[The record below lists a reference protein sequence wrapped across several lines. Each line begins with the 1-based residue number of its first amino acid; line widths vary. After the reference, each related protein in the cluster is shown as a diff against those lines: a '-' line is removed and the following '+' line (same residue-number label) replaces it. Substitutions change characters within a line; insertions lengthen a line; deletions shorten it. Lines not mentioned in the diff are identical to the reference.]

1 MTQAP
6 PLTGQDIGLAAN
18 ATRKLLDIL
27 LDRTGTTF
35 DEWVALRTL
44 ALEGPVIPPAAL
56 LPDLAGKLSAGEPA
70 VAALL
75 DRLTARGLVQEGFA
89 LTADGQALFARLRD
103 AVAGVTA
110 RMYGDLDAGD
120 LAVTRRVLAQVTE
133 RAHRLRTEL

>member
-6 PLTGQDIGLAAN
+6 PLTGQDIGMAAN
-18 ATRKLLDIL
+18 ATRILLDIL

-44 ALEGPVIPPAAL
+44 ALEGPVIPPGVL
-56 LPDLAGKLSAGEPA
+56 LPDLAGKLTAGEPE

-75 DRLTARGLVQEGFA
+75 EGLTAKGLIQDGFA
-89 LTADGQALFARLRD
+89 LTADGQVRFARLRD

-110 RMYGDLDAGD
+110 RMYSDLDAGD

-133 RAHRLRTEL
+133 RAHRLRAEL